1 MALFTTFNALHQQS
15 APLFLAN
22 CWDPSSALII
32 EQAGGQAVATTS
44 WGMSNHQGYKD
55 GEQLTFN
62 RVLQTVSA
70 ILKVITIP
78 LSVDIE
84 AGYSADQNQIIKHII
99 QLADLGVAGINIE
112 DKPSNHSGLR
122 DIQAHQ
128 ALLQAIKQAL
138 RHGGFDHFFI
148 NARCDLCLQPQWT
161 EATLHER
168 ALAYQAAGCDGFF
181 IPGLTNTTM
190 IKHLTALLS
199 IPVNVMLLPGFSDK
213 QALAELGVKRISSG
227 NALSDHLIALQE
239 SATRRLLEE
248 HTVDFLFEQSV
259 RTTWLSN

>member
-1 MALFTTFNALHQQS
+1 MALSTTFNALHQQS

-112 DKPSNHSGLR
+112 DKPSHQSSLRDIRHTKHYCRQSNKLYVMAVSIISLLMPVVIFAYNHSGR
-122 DIQAHQ
+122 KRRCMSVHSP
-128 ALLQAIKQAL
+128 IKQQVAM
-138 RHGGFDHFFI
+138 
-148 NARCDLCLQPQWT
+148 A
-161 EATLHER
+161 
-168 ALAYQAAGCDGFF
+168 
-181 IPGLTNTTM
+181 
-190 IKHLTALLS
+190 
-199 IPVNVMLLPGFSDK
+199 
-213 QALAELGVKRISSG
+213 
-227 NALSDHLIALQE
+227 
-239 SATRRLLEE
+239 
-248 HTVDFLFEQSV
+248 FLFPV
-259 RTTWLSN
+259 